1 MTERFGLKET
11 TIAQIQAVLAH
22 YPPVE
27 KAILYGSRAKGN
39 YKPGSDV
46 DLTLVGGEDLTRAVL
61 YRIMEEIDNLLLPYT
76 FDLSIFRHISDSDVV
91 EHIQRVGM
99 VFYAQGEDRLLTN
112 EA

>member
-1 MTERFGLKET
+1 
-11 TIAQIQAVLAH
+11 
-22 YPPVE
+22 
-27 KAILYGSRAKGN
+27 
-39 YKPGSDV
+39 
-46 DLTLVGGEDLTRAVL
+46 LTRAVL

-76 FDLSIFRHISDSDVV
+76 FDLSIFRHISDPDVV